1 MRALP
6 PEECPFCQ
14 LTDRKFVLE
23 SDLSCAILD
32 GFPVNPGHLLLIP
45 RRHVCDFFDLHQEE
59 VADLM
64 QLLWQAKD
72 HIAKEYSPDGFNV
85 GINVDT
91 AAGQTIPHVHIHL
104 IPRYSGDVEDP
115 TGGVR
120 GVIPENSKY

>member
-1 MRALP
+1 
-6 PEECPFCQ
+6 
-14 LTDRKFVLE
+14 LE
-23 SDLSCAILD
+23 SDLSFAILD

-45 RRHVCDFFDLHQEE
+45 RRHVRDFFDLHEKE
-59 VADLM
+59 LTDLM

-72 HIAKEYSPDGFNV
+72 HLAKEYYPDGYNV

-120 GVIPENSKY
+120 GVIPWKSKY